1 MNLFGSKK
9 KATSPRPR
17 GGQSTQ
23 ESIQRLNEALEN
35 LEKRERHIAKRV
47 EKEQGDAKKL
57 IAAKNKNGAL
67 MALKRKKM
75 YEGQL
80 VKINGTR
87 MTIEN
92 QRMALENANFNQ
104 EVMSAMAQGANAL
117 QNVNNNMTIDRVDET
132 MDNIQ
137 EQMDV
142 ANEISEAISQPTG
155 MGYEDE
161 DELEAEL
168 AELEAEGLDETF
180 LNVENAPAPVA
191 SEPVIAAESFPSAP
205 EDAVQLSA
213 EEEELRQLEASM
225 AIPS

>member
-1 MNLFGSKK
+1 M
-9 KATSPRPR
+9 
-17 GGQSTQ
+17 GGGGSTQ
-23 ESIQRLNEALEN
+23 DSIQRLNEALEN
-35 LEKRERHIAKRV
+35 LEKREAHIQKRV
-47 EKEQGDAKKL
+47 EKEQGDAKRL
-57 IAAKNKNGAL
+57 IAAKNKSGAL
-67 MALKRKKM
+67 AALKRKKM

-80 VKINGTR
+80 GKINGTR

-92 QRMALENANFNQ
+92 QKMALENANFNQ
-104 EVMSAMAQGANAL
+104 EVMKAMAQGANAL
-117 QNVNNNMTIDRVDET
+117 QHVNENMTIDRVDET

-168 AELEAEGLDETF
+168 AELEAEELDET
-180 LNVENAPAPVA
+180 LLSVENTPAPVA
-191 SEPVIAAESFPSAP
+191 VNQEPAVT
-205 EDAVQLSA
+205 EDAFPAAPDEAVTLSA

-225 AIPS
+225 QVPS

>member
-1 MNLFGSKK
+1 M
-9 KATSPRPR
+9 
-17 GGQSTQ
+17 
-23 ESIQRLNEALEN
+23 
-35 LEKRERHIAKRV
+35 
-47 EKEQGDAKKL
+47 
-57 IAAKNKNGAL
+57 
-67 MALKRKKM
+67 
-75 YEGQL
+75 
-80 VKINGTR
+80 
-87 MTIEN
+87 
-92 QRMALENANFNQ
+92 
-104 EVMSAMAQGANAL
+104 
-117 QNVNNNMTIDRVDET
+117 
-132 MDNIQ
+132 
-137 EQMDV
+137 